1 MNTVK
6 DYFLNY
12 FVPTQHLNEYSAIL
26 FPILAFIFIGFIILK
41 KNPIIF
47 QNDKADTKK
56 LARNALIIFFITLLA
71 TRNYPTPNYGIIL
84 LKNILSIIISLLPIY
99 WSFCQCQTYW
109 TKMNQEL
116 DEGNYNDNIYPT
128 LMVTQGTFYTFV
140 GVASILFSYNASGYH
155 QDISIIIG
163 GLKLAFITSVIGM
176 VYSIAAKNH
185 LKSAIK
191 DYLTTKK
198 QYDKIPKILTE
209 TDFYLLALTIKEE
222 LTTTKNCLLHLPD
235 FHDKLL
241 KQHEETMRTS
251 RQQISEVL
259 QNVSQKISQNIES
272 AFSQMAEKTASIN
285 ENLQNTP
292 QYILNINSS
301 LHSMY
306 EETSQLL
313 PKITEVLENY
323 REITENINKSAIF
336 LQQSSDLLANYANS
350 LDKYDPLTTT
360 KEIHETLIK
369 LSEELQTQT
378 NNLTSLFRDSQNEI
392 LSTEKDTIQTI
403 TRTIQELQ
411 STSTKSTAT
420 MIAQLSEHM
429 NGYMEALKSQ
439 SNDLAEYTQ
448 NLKNVSAEINS
459 QPAIIHRGQEG
470 IVKAFDILSAN
481 LTQKNM
487 TYNDQL
493 LESQKRYHEM
503 METSLSEIMT
513 AIGEII
519 KVAKEKYMT
528 DIQTIY
534 KNIDSLSSSKETAT
548 TSTVT
553 TNSENPLPSATAT
566 INSPVD
572 TACNPNLTNTADL
585 NSDTPQ
591 AAALSGTQAE
601 DESEIMEHI
610 FNDLYEKGGDN

>member
-1 MNTVK
+1 MAN
-6 DYFLNY
+6 
-12 FVPTQHLNEYSAIL
+12 
-26 FPILAFIFIGFIILK
+26 IGI
-41 KNPIIF
+41 
-47 QNDKADTKK
+47 
-56 LARNALIIFFITLLA
+56 
-71 TRNYPTPNYGIIL
+71 
-84 LKNILSIIISLLPIY
+84 
-99 WSFCQCQTYW
+99 
-109 TKMNQEL
+109 
-116 DEGNYNDNIYPT
+116 
-128 LMVTQGTFYTFV
+128 
-140 GVASILFSYNASGYH
+140 
-155 QDISIIIG
+155 
-163 GLKLAFITSVIGM
+163 
-176 VYSIAAKNH
+176 
-185 LKSAIK
+185 
-191 DYLTTKK
+191 
-198 QYDKIPKILTE
+198 
-209 TDFYLLALTIKEE
+209 
-222 LTTTKNCLLHLPD
+222 
-235 FHDKLL
+235 
-241 KQHEETMRTS
+241 
-251 RQQISEVL
+251 
-259 QNVSQKISQNIES
+259 
-272 AFSQMAEKTASIN
+272 
-285 ENLQNTP
+285 
-292 QYILNINSS
+292 
-301 LHSMY
+301 HS
-306 EETSQLL
+306 
-313 PKITEVLENY
+313 
-323 REITENINKSAIF
+323 
-336 LQQSSDLLANYANS
+336 
-350 LDKYDPLTTT
+350 
-360 KEIHETLIK
+360 
-369 LSEELQTQT
+369 QT
-378 NNLTSLFRDSQNEI
+378 NNLTALFRDSQNEI
-392 LSTEKDTIQTI
+392 LSTEKDTVQNI

-420 MIAQLSEHM
+420 MIAQLSDHM
-429 NGYMEALKSQ
+429 SGYMEALKDQ

-519 KVAKEKYMT
+519 TVAKEKYMT

-572 TACNPNLTNTADL
+572 TACNPDLPNTAAL
-585 NSDTPQ
+585 TSDTPH

>member
-1 MNTVK
+1 MAN
-6 DYFLNY
+6 
-12 FVPTQHLNEYSAIL
+12 
-26 FPILAFIFIGFIILK
+26 IGI
-41 KNPIIF
+41 
-47 QNDKADTKK
+47 
-56 LARNALIIFFITLLA
+56 
-71 TRNYPTPNYGIIL
+71 
-84 LKNILSIIISLLPIY
+84 
-99 WSFCQCQTYW
+99 
-109 TKMNQEL
+109 
-116 DEGNYNDNIYPT
+116 
-128 LMVTQGTFYTFV
+128 
-140 GVASILFSYNASGYH
+140 
-155 QDISIIIG
+155 
-163 GLKLAFITSVIGM
+163 
-176 VYSIAAKNH
+176 
-185 LKSAIK
+185 
-191 DYLTTKK
+191 
-198 QYDKIPKILTE
+198 
-209 TDFYLLALTIKEE
+209 
-222 LTTTKNCLLHLPD
+222 
-235 FHDKLL
+235 
-241 KQHEETMRTS
+241 
-251 RQQISEVL
+251 
-259 QNVSQKISQNIES
+259 
-272 AFSQMAEKTASIN
+272 
-285 ENLQNTP
+285 
-292 QYILNINSS
+292 
-301 LHSMY
+301 HS
-306 EETSQLL
+306 
-313 PKITEVLENY
+313 
-323 REITENINKSAIF
+323 
-336 LQQSSDLLANYANS
+336 
-350 LDKYDPLTTT
+350 
-360 KEIHETLIK
+360 
-369 LSEELQTQT
+369 QT
-378 NNLTSLFRDSQNEI
+378 NNLTALFRDSQNEI
-392 LSTEKDTIQTI
+392 LSTEKDTIQNI
-403 TRTIQELQ
+403 TRTIQDLQ
-411 STSTKSTAT
+411 STSTESTAT

-553 TNSENPLPSATAT
+553 TNSENPLPSAAAT

-572 TACNPNLTNTADL
+572 TACNPDLPNTADL
-585 NSDTPQ
+585 TSDTPH